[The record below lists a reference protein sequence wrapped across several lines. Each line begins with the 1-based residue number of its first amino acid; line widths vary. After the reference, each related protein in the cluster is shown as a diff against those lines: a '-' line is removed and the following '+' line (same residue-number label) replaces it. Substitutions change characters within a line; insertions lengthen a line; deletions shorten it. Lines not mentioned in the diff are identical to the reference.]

1 MCFRAEQTRY
11 LCHSGLAYHR
21 RIIPVIGLLK
31 NWPLKS
37 YAGVYSKGILITTAE
52 IFPLL
57 MGVFV
62 GYEHIG
68 GRFHVQ

>member
-1 MCFRAEQTRY
+1 MCFRAEQTRC

-21 RIIPVIGLLK
+21 RIIPVIGSLKNLLLK
-31 NWPLKS
+31 S
-37 YAGVYSKGILITTAE
+37 CADVYSKDVMITMAE

-68 GRFHVQ
+68 GSVHVH